1 MLGQAKNIKG
11 FNLLELIV
19 VLTIVG
25 VISAVAYPNFSSWN
39 KERKVRAA
47 VIKIET
53 LIRNAYV
60 QTERGT
66 FAYVQVLFDNNNDQL
81 VVTSKGISMANLVTK
96 MNDMNDEW
104 NTNPQLR
111 CNVND
116 DSYWDTDRDTTSDDI
131 RNAVY
136 SITLTAT
143 GVPHQFVYICR
154 RDRANPICD
163 INDTSG
169 DVDVCPGSEIM
180 MSRVHWNRFGNM
192 QVSKFVNNY
201 ILNPTSKEKEW
212 ECENPNYVYE

>member
-1 MLGQAKNIKG
+1 
-11 FNLLELIV
+11 
-19 VLTIVG
+19 
-25 VISAVAYPNFSSWN
+25 
-39 KERKVRAA
+39 
-47 VIKIET
+47 
-53 LIRNAYV
+53 
-60 QTERGT
+60 
-66 FAYVQVLFDNNNDQL
+66 
-81 VVTSKGISMANLVTK
+81 MANLVTK

-116 DSYWDTDRDTTSDDI
+116 DGYWDTDRDTTSDDI

-136 SITLTAT
+136 SITLTDVSTNFSGTPSAVCFARNGKFHEASGDLTSDPAT